1 MRADRLLSLV
11 LLLQAHGRLPAPVL
25 ARRLEVSVRTVLRDV
40 EALSAAG
47 VPVYTARGRK
57 GGVQLL
63 DGYRIGA
70 SHLTPGEAT
79 SLAVGQPGL
88 VADLGLGDAL
98 DLAMEKIVGAGG
110 RAVRA
115 GVEYGRG
122 RILVDAQQ
130 WMRSADPVPL
140 LPSIHDGVSRGRRL
154 LLDYVDSEDRPRRLA
169 VDPLGL
175 VAKAGIWYLVAAPRP
190 HDGAAGGGSGASGDP
205 LADDRG
211 EDDAGADDRA
221 TGGCRL
227 FRVARIRS
235 CEVTHV
241 PAAVPGDA
249 DLEKVWTAL
258 RSKTEGRRRELPV
271 RLAVA
276 PAALPMVRR
285 LLAARL
291 VEGAGGGRPELEA
304 SFAGTRHAVA
314 ELLRLGTLVEVL
326 APADLRVALREA
338 ARELVDLYASAPPG

>member
-47 VPVYTARGRK
+47 VPVYTSRGRQ
-57 GGVQLL
+57 GGVLL
-63 DGYRIGA
+63 VEGYRIGA

-110 RAVRA
+110 RGVRA
-115 GVEYGRG
+115 GVEHARG

-130 WMRSADPVPL
+130 WMRSAEPVPL
-140 LPSIHDGVSRGRRL
+140 LPRIHDGVSRSCRL
-154 LLDYVDSEDRPRRLA
+154 LLDYVDSEGHGRQVA

-175 VAKAGIWYLVAAPRP
+175 VAKAGIWYLVAVPRSDAEADTP
-190 HDGAAGGGSGASGDP
+190 ESADP
-205 LADDRG
+205 
-211 EDDAGADDRA
+211 A
-221 TGGCRL
+221 TCGCRL
-227 FRVARIRS
+227 FRVTRIRS
-235 CEVTHV
+235 CEVTQAPAVV
-241 PAAVPGDA
+241 PPGA
-249 DLEKVWTAL
+249 DLERVWTAL
-258 RSKTEGRRRELPV
+258 RARAEERRYGMEV
-271 RLAVA
+271 TLAVS

-285 LLAARL
+285 LLAAQVL
-291 VEGAGGGRPELEA
+291 EESAGERPELRV
-304 SFAGTRHAVA
+304 SFAGTQHAVA
-314 ELLRLGTLVEVL
+314 ELLRLGTRVEVL
-326 APADLRVALREA
+326 APAQLRAALCDA
-338 ARELVDLYASAPPG
+338 AQELVDIYRPLTS

>member
-47 VPVYTARGRK
+47 VPVYTSRGRQ
-57 GGVQLL
+57 GGVLL
-63 DGYRIGA
+63 LEGYRIGA

-79 SLAVGQPGL
+79 SLAVGQPEL

-110 RAVRA
+110 RAVRS
-115 GVEYGRG
+115 GVEHGRG
-122 RILVDAQQ
+122 KILVDAQQ

-140 LPSIHDGVSRGRRL
+140 LPAIHDGVSRSRRL
-154 LLDYVDSEDRPRRLA
+154 LLDYVDSEDRRRQVA

-175 VAKAGIWYLVAAPRP
+175 VAKAGIWHLVAIPRSDP
-190 HDGAAGGGSGASGDP
+190 GDP
-205 LADDRG
+205 VADDPV
-211 EDDAGADDRA
+211 ADDPV
-221 TGGCRL
+221 TFGCRL

-235 CEVTHV
+235 CELTSASADV
-241 PAAVPGDA
+241 PAGA
-249 DLEKVWTAL
+249 DLEEVWTAL
-258 RSKTEGRRRELPV
+258 RSKAEERGRGLLV
-271 RLAVA
+271 RLAVS
-276 PAALPMVRR
+276 PGALPLVRR

-291 VEGAGGGRPELEA
+291 IEEPAAPAPGAADRSVRAGRPELQA

-314 ELLRLGTLVEVL
+314 ELLRLGTLVEVV
-326 APADLRVALREA
+326 APADLRLALRDA
-338 ARELVDLYASAPPG
+338 AQQLVDLYVSAPPE